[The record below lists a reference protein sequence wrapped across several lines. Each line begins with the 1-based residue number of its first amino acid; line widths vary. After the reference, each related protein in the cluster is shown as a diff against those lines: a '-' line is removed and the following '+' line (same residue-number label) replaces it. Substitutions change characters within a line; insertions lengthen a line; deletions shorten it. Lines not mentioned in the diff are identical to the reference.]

1 MRTSTM
7 MKQINVE
14 NRMVVD
20 SEWAWKEKVSVPAEV
35 EKGYRSFCGNEFVPL
50 DEAFEYAIDKC
61 INGIEADREAF
72 AREFKGE
79 FKEESKDDIV
89 EWFFSG
95 NWVKEE

>member
-1 MRTSTM
+1 M

-20 SEWAWKEKVSVPAEV
+20 SEWAWKEKVSAPAEV
-35 EKGYRSFCGNEFVPL
+35 EKGYRSFCVNEFVPL
-50 DEAFEYAIDKC
+50 DEAFEYAINKC
-61 INGIEADREAF
+61 LNGTKEDREAF
-72 AREFKGE
+72 KQEFGDDTSQ
-79 FKEESKDDIV
+79 EEDIV